1 MKCLRKYRD
10 KMSDEKMAKYM
21 IWTGLIKRGYKLSA
35 AKKMLL
41 DSGLL
46 DYAINEPDLF
56 FHCDGN
62 YWADY
67 IINGEFTE
75 HAVG

>member
-10 KMSDEKMAKYM
+10 KMSKERKAKYM
-21 IWTGLIKRGYKLSA
+21 ILTGLIKRGYKLRE
-35 AKKMLL
+35 AKKLMLQ
-41 DSGLL
+41 SGLL
-46 DYAINEPDLF
+46 DYAVNYSDLF
-56 FHCDGN
+56 FHCDGD

-67 IINGEFTE
+67 IINGEMTE